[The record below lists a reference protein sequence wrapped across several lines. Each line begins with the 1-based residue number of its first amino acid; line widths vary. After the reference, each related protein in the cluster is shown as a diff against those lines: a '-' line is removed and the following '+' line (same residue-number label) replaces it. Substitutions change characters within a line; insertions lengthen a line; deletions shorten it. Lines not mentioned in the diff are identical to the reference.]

1 METSV
6 GTTVVRR
13 ERHGPV
19 TLIVL
24 DDPGRM
30 NALSLD
36 LLAQLDHALAV
47 VAADDGVHVVVIT
60 GAGGKAFSAGADLES
75 LIPHVSEHGL
85 AALFPDLEQRFFSRV
100 DKPII
105 AAVEGFCLAGGFEMM
120 LGTDIRVAGESAT
133 FGLPEVRWGL
143 VPVGGAHVRL
153 PRQVPWAVAMQ
164 LLLTGRPISAARAYE
179 VGLVNEVVPDGS
191 ALKRAMELADE
202 IAANGPLAL
211 RAAKQIAVEAM
222 QLALPFRIEAALG
235 DPVFKSDDARE
246 GPRAFVERR
255 RPNFTGT

>member
-1 METSV
+1 MDTTV
-6 GTTVVRR
+6 RPTVVRR
-13 ERHGPV
+13 ECHGHV
-19 TLIVL
+19 ELVVL
-24 DDPGRM
+24 DDPQRM
-30 NALSLD
+30 NAISLD
-36 LLAQLDHALAV
+36 LLAQLDDALAAI
-47 VAADDGVHVVVIT
+47 AADDAVHVVVVT
-60 GAGGKAFSAGADLES
+60 GAGGKAFSAGANLES

-85 AALFPDLEQRFFSRV
+85 AALFPDPEQRFFSRV
-100 DKPII
+100 DKPVI

-164 LLLTGRPISAARAYE
+164 LLLTGKPVSAARAYE
-179 VGLVNEVVPDGS
+179 VGLVNEVVPDGT
-191 ALKRAMELADE
+191 ALERAMELAGE
-202 IAANGPLAL
+202 IAANGPLAI
-211 RAAKQIAVEAM
+211 RAAKQIARDAM
-222 QLALPFRIEAALG
+222 QLASAFRIEAALG

-255 RPNFTGT
+255 KPKFTGK